1 MTEENVWQA
10 TEARA
15 QLPAVMEAALSGK
28 PQVIRKRTGEEVVV
42 LSRAD
47 YERMKPTLKDYLLRS
62 AGAAGDDDDESLD
75 DALRLVRSTGSMGF
89 SPRQADKK
97 E

>member
-1 MTEENVWQA
+1 MADETVWQA

-47 YERMKPTLKDYLLRS
+47 YDRLKPTLKDYLLRS
-62 AGAAGDDDDESLD
+62 AGAAGDDDDESFEA
-75 DALRLVRSTGSMGF
+75 ALRQVRATGAMGF
-89 SPRQADKK
+89 SPRWADKR

>member
-1 MTEENVWQA
+1 MVDEKVWQA

-15 QLPAVMEAALSGK
+15 QLPAVMEAALAGK

-47 YERMKPTLKDYLLRS
+47 YERMKPTLKEYLLRS
-62 AGAAGDDDDESLD
+62 VGTAGEDDDESLE
-75 DALRLVRSTGSMGF
+75 DALRQVRATGSKGF
-89 SPRQADKK
+89 SPRQADRK

>member
-1 MTEENVWQA
+1 MAGETVWQA

-28 PQVIRKRTGEEVVV
+28 PQVIRKRTGEEVVL
-42 LSRAD
+42 LSRMD
-47 YERMKPTLKDYLLRS
+47 YERMKPTLKEYLLRS
-62 AGAAGDDDDESLD
+62 AGASGEDDDEALEA
-75 DALRLVRSTGSMGF
+75 ALRQVRATGAMGF
-89 SPRQADKK
+89 VPRRVDKG

>member
-1 MTEENVWQA
+1 MASENVWQA

-15 QLPAVMEAALSGK
+15 RLPAVMEAALSGK

-42 LSRAD
+42 LSRTD
-47 YERMKPTLKDYLLRS
+47 YERMKPTLKEYLLHS
-62 AGAAGDDDDESLD
+62 AGVAGDDDDESFEA
-75 DALRLVRSTGSMGF
+75 ALRQVRATGAMGF
-89 SPRQADKK
+89 AARRTNRR

>member
-1 MTEENVWQA
+1 MAGETVWQA

-15 QLPAVMEAALSGK
+15 RLPAVMEAALSGK

-42 LSRAD
+42 LSRMD
-47 YERMKPTLKDYLLRS
+47 YERMKPTLKEYLLHS
-62 AGAAGDDDDESLD
+62 AGAAGDDDDESLEA
-75 DALRLVRSTGSMGF
+75 ALRQVRASGAMGF
-89 SPRQADKK
+89 VARQANIG

>member
-1 MTEENVWQA
+1 MADGSVWQA
-10 TEARA
+10 TEART
-15 QLPAVMEAALSGK
+15 QLSAVMEAALSGK

-47 YERMKPTLKDYLLRS
+47 YDRIKPTLKDYLLRS
-62 AGAAGDDDDESLD
+62 AGAAGEDDDESLEG
-75 DALRLVRSTGSMGF
+75 ALRRARATGTMGF
-89 SPRQADKK
+89 NPRRADTK